1 MHPRHSAGMKLVIL
15 DRDGVINED
24 SDEYIKSVA
33 EWTPIPGSLEAIAL
47 LCQAGYQVYI
57 ASNQSGIGR
66 GLFDFDALFAIHE
79 RLQRAVAEVGGR
91 ISGIQFAP
99 EHPDEASEMR
109 KPAPGML
116 KDLARRLGVNLEG
129 VPFVGDS
136 ESDIEAARAAGAR
149 PVLVLT
155 GKGERTKNKR
165 EPDDV
170 PVYKDLAEFA
180 RTIIGQDQRPHTA

>member
-1 MHPRHSAGMKLVIL
+1 MKLVIL

-66 GLFDFDALFAIHE
+66 GLLDFDALFAIHE

-99 EHPDEASEMR
+99 DHPDRGQRDAQ
-109 KPAPGML
+109 
-116 KDLARRLGVNLEG
+116 
-129 VPFVGDS
+129 
-136 ESDIEAARAAGAR
+136 AGAR
-149 PVLVLT
+149 GHVEGP
-155 GKGERTKNKR
+155 GRAG
-165 EPDDV
+165 
-170 PVYKDLAEFA
+170 LASA
-180 RTIIGQDQRPHTA
+180 WKACPSSAIPNPISKLPAPPALAPYWC

>member
-1 MHPRHSAGMKLVIL
+1 MKLVIL

-99 EHPDEASEMR
+99 DHPDEASEMR

-116 KDLARRLGVNLEG
+116 KDLARRLGVSLEG

-149 PVLVLT
+149 PILVLT
-155 GKGERTKNKR
+155 GKGERTKRKR
-165 EPDDV
+165 KSDDV
-170 PVYKDLAEFA
+170 LVYKDLAEFA